1 MSITKKTLVM
11 AIASIGFQPAFAADA
26 AGSAVSGEVEQIV
39 VTATLRAHTIAS
51 APAFTSVVTAED
63 IAKSPVNSLA
73 DLLRETVGVSNLAD
87 GTGRDEIVI
96 RGLAGKYTLML
107 VNGKRLSSGGALW
120 RGSDFD
126 FNSIPLS
133 SIKRVEIVR
142 GPMAALY
149 GSDAIGGVVNII
161 TKAPTK
167 DWKSSVSGEYRSIAT
182 GDEGSEYRL
191 GASTSGAIND
201 RLSLSISGETSDRD
215 AWYSTSAADTTRPPR
230 LEEKRTRNLVGTAT
244 YQLSDKQSIDL
255 DLGYNNDKR
264 PRGLYN
270 YALNPRTLKET
281 RDYRDQEM
289 TRYTFGLTHR
299 AEWDWGSTTAY
310 VSREQATIDDYNS
323 RYNAPQTRT
332 LKEDNTYAK
341 MYANFALGSNAVSAG
356 VDLRNQVIKDP
367 LTYLQSGQHKTN
379 NQALFMEDEIA
390 LSKDLSLTLAG
401 RADHADSFGNHY
413 SPKAYLTYQASSAVT
428 VKGGVS
434 KAFKAPEAYQ
444 LSKEYSV
451 ISCGGSCYLGGNPN
465 LQPEKS
471 LNYEFGVELHQQ
483 HWNLTAAVFKNDVD
497 SMIVATYD
505 GVANSRQWVNVAKAK
520 TSGLEVQGD
529 VELNKAF
536 SLSANYTRLKA
547 DYTDETG
554 KEVKL
559 ENRPKNMAHVS
570 LNWKPMDRLQ
580 TSLSAHY
587 TGEQFYQGKTLP
599 AYTRVDLA
607 LSGKV
612 NEQLTV
618 RTGVKNLTD
627 VNLEKKSKDFLS
639 FELGRNYYVSA
650 TYNF

>member
-1 MSITKKTLVM
+1 M
-11 AIASIGFQPAFAADA
+11 AIASIGFQPVYAADA
-26 AGSAVSGEVEQIV
+26 ASSAASGDVEQVV

-51 APAFTSVVTAED
+51 APAFMSVVTAED

-73 DLLRETVGVSNLAD
+73 DLLRETVGVSNSTD

-120 RGSDFD
+120 RGGDFD
-126 FNSIPLS
+126 LNSIPLS

-161 TKAPTK
+161 TKTPTK
-167 DWKSSVSGEYRSIAT
+167 DWKSTLSGEYRSIAS
-182 GDEGSEYRL
+182 GDKGSEYRL

-201 RLSLSISGETSDRD
+201 QLSLSISGETSDRD
-215 AWYSTSAADTTRPPR
+215 AWYATSANDTTRPPR
-230 LEEKRTRNLVGTAT
+230 LEEKNTRNLVSTVS

-255 DLGYNNDKR
+255 DLGYNNDHR
-264 PRGLYN
+264 PRGMY
-270 YALNPRTLKET
+270 YYSLNPRNQKES
-281 RDYRDQEM
+281 RDYRDQEI

-310 VSREQATIDDYNS
+310 FNREQVTIEDFNS
-323 RYNAPQTRT
+323 RYAAPQSHT
-332 LKEDNTYAK
+332 LKEENTYGK
-341 MYANFALGSNAVSAG
+341 MYANFVLGINSISAG
-356 VDLRNQVIKDP
+356 IDLRKQVIKDP
-367 LTYLQSGQHKTN
+367 LTYLQTGKHTVN
-379 NQALFMEDEIA
+379 NQALFLEDEIA
-390 LSKDLSLTLAG
+390 LNKDLSLTLAG

-413 SPKAYLTYQASSAVT
+413 SPKAYLTYQASSTVT

-451 ISCGGSCYLGGNPN
+451 ISCGGGCYLAGNPT

-483 HWNLTAAVFKNDVD
+483 HWNLSGAVFKNDVD
-497 SMIVATYD
+497 NMIIATYD
-505 GVANSRQWVNVAKAK
+505 GVANTRQWVNVAKAK

-529 VELNKAF
+529 VDLNKDV
-536 SLSANYTRLKA
+536 SLSANYTRLRA

-554 KEVKL
+554 KEVKM
-559 ENRPKNMAHVS
+559 ENRPKNLANIT

-587 TGEQFYQGKTLP
+587 TGEQFYLGKTLP

-612 NEQLTV
+612 NDKLTV

-639 FELGRNYYVSA
+639 YELGRNYYVSA

>member
-1 MSITKKTLVM
+1 MV
-11 AIASIGFQPAFAADA
+11 
-26 AGSAVSGEVEQIV
+26 
-39 VTATLRAHTIAS
+39 
-51 APAFTSVVTAED
+51 
-63 IAKSPVNSLA
+63 
-73 DLLRETVGVSNLAD
+73 
-87 GTGRDEIVI
+87 
-96 RGLAGKYTLML
+96 
-107 VNGKRLSSGGALW
+107 
-120 RGSDFD
+120 
-126 FNSIPLS
+126 
-133 SIKRVEIVR
+133 
-142 GPMAALY
+142 
-149 GSDAIGGVVNII
+149 
-161 TKAPTK
+161 
-167 DWKSSVSGEYRSIAT
+167 
-182 GDEGSEYRL
+182 
-191 GASTSGAIND
+191 
-201 RLSLSISGETSDRD
+201 
-215 AWYSTSAADTTRPPR
+215 
-230 LEEKRTRNLVGTAT
+230 
-244 YQLSDKQSIDL
+244 
-255 DLGYNNDKR
+255 
-264 PRGLYN
+264 
-270 YALNPRTLKET
+270 
-281 RDYRDQEM
+281 
-289 TRYTFGLTHR
+289 
-299 AEWDWGSTTAY
+299 
-310 VSREQATIDDYNS
+310 
-323 RYNAPQTRT
+323 
-332 LKEDNTYAK
+332 
-341 MYANFALGSNAVSAG
+341 
-356 VDLRNQVIKDP
+356 
-367 LTYLQSGQHKTN
+367 SGQHKTN
-379 NQALFMEDEIA
+379 NQALFFEDEIA

-451 ISCGGSCYLGGNPN
+451 ISCGGSCYLGGNPD

-497 SMIVATYD
+497 SMIIATYD

-529 VELNKAF
+529 VDLNKAF

-587 TGEQFYQGKTLP
+587 TGEQIYQGKTLP

-627 VNLEKKSKDFLS
+627 VDLEKKSKDFLS